1 MGLGLPIVLL
11 IVATVWAVVFIN
23 RNLEK

>member
-23 RNLEK
+23 RNLEE